1 MSKESMPDVTNL
13 QKANVSLALDWVG
26 MGAVEVLLNHS
37 EGSQKFNQLP
47 AIANIFVNLKNPSA
61 KGIHMSRVYLLATRA
76 FESNTLTLKEIK
88 TLLADMVESQGG
100 VSDKARI
107 SLEFSLP
114 AKRKALMSDLAGLR
128 HYPIRMEWE
137 LSESGEVTQ
146 VLDFKVLYSSTCPCS
161 AALARQLIKK
171 QWESE
176 FSDRETVS
184 VADVAQWLTEEKSI
198 AATPHAQRSVAHLRL
213 KIQDGQDLQI
223 MPFVDLIEGTLKTP
237 VQTAVKREDEQEFAR
252 LNGQNLMFCEDAARK
267 IYSALSSAEGIQDF
281 WLRVEHLESL
291 HAHNAVSEVSKF
303 GVRI

>member
-37 EGSQKFNQLP
+37 EGPQKFNQLP

-88 TLLADMVESQGG
+88 SLLEAMVESQGG

-107 SLEFSLP
+107 SLEFGLP
-114 AKRKALMSDLAGLR
+114 AKRKALMSDLTGLK

-137 LSESGEVTQ
+137 LGEGGEVTQ

-171 QWESE
+171 QWESD

-267 IYSALSSAEGIQDF
+267 LYSALSSAEGIQDF
-281 WLRVEHLESL
+281 WIRVEHLESL